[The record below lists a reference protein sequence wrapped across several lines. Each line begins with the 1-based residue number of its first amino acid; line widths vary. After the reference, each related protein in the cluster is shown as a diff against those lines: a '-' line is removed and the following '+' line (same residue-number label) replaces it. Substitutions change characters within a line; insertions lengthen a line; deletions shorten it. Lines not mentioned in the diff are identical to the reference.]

1 MVHLHIRSAY
11 TLLKSTLS
19 IERIVSLC
27 RIHGIRAACLC
38 DFQVMHGAIKFIERC
53 QKENIHPIIGM
64 EVKVIEENETFGFYL
79 LAKNNQGYQDLCVL
93 SSVLNKVDA
102 PSLSMEELMIYSPHL
117 IVISSSDDNSLETY
131 MLQEKNE
138 ELNSFLK
145 RAKSCFREF
154 YVGIERNDSY
164 LIKEKNRYLKQLAQE
179 QNIATTAISRIY
191 YGNEADEEAYRCLCA
206 IDQGVQ
212 IHDKTLKCEHKRY
225 FRSPDEMKALYDED
239 DLLMSEKIAYACQ
252 VSLDFKKATL
262 PHFENRYQLSSDEFL
277 RRLCH
282 QGLLKRMQNHKIP
295 YLYEQRLRYELDVI
309 TSMGFSD
316 YFLIVYDFIRYAR
329 SKDIL
334 VGAGRGSAAG
344 SLAAYCLGITH
355 VDPIKYNLLFE
366 RFLNPERISMPD
378 IDVDFPDN
386 RRDEV
391 IDYVISR
398 YGRERV
404 AHILTFNTLG
414 AKQVLR
420 DVGKVYGVPTHQI
433 DLLCRFVG
441 NKLKITLQEASQ
453 NPRFAQMVA
462 SNRQLTQVF
471 KIALQLE
478 GLPRHTSLHAAGMV
492 LSNETITR
500 VCPLMEMED
509 HILATQYT
517 MEHLESLGLIKM
529 DFLGLRNL
537 SIIDDILQEM
547 KKNNRFVDIMRLP
560 LQDQKT
566 FDLLQRVDTMGIFQL
581 ESEGMKSLLRK
592 LQPRCFEDIVAAI
605 ALFRPGPMENIPEY
619 LKRRN
624 DPKMITYP
632 HPDLESIL
640 SSTYG
645 IMIYQEQIM
654 QIAQKMAGFTL
665 AKADILRKAISKKK
679 GEELEKLRHDFI
691 QGALLKGYQQSLIEH
706 VYDLIMKFANYGFNR
721 SHSVA
726 YGYIAYQLAYLK
738 ANEPLYFFLSL
749 LNGVIG
755 SEVKTSAY
763 LFEARKIGIQILP
776 PSIQVSGHRYQI
788 EGNAI
793 RLPLT
798 IIKGFGSA
806 AVEEL
811 LDERQQRGPF
821 TDFFEACARIGAR
834 RISRKQI
841 ESLIYAGAMDGY
853 RANRSSL
860 LATLE
865 DALRYGGIVC
875 VDKDPLSF
883 DYDLVGKP
891 IMMMLKD
898 FPGQNAR
905 REKEAFGFYLNAHP
919 ITAIRPMIHKPMH
932 ALITL
937 PQAQGNYVGCL
948 AMITKTKQHKTK
960 KGDLMMFVSAEDES
974 GMFDFVIMP
983 NLYQMYQH
991 KLNKDAII
999 YFEGYIDKETSML
1012 VKKLYAIEEQENN
1025 ENKHG

>member
-27 RIHGIRAACLC
+27 RLHGYRAATLC
-38 DFQVMHGAIKFIERC
+38 DFQVLHGAMKFIERC
-53 QKENIHPIIGM
+53 QKENIHPVIGM
-64 EVKVIEENETFGFYL
+64 EVQVQEDEQIYGFYL
-79 LAKNNQGYQDLCVL
+79 LAKDNQGYQDLCVL
-93 SSVLNKVDA
+93 SSVLNKIDA

-117 IVISSSDDNSLETY
+117 IVISSCVDNSLEPY
-131 MLQEKNE
+131 LLQEKKE
-138 ELNSFLK
+138 ELKNFLTY
-145 RAKSCFREF
+145 AKQCFREF

-164 LIKEKNRYLKQLAQE
+164 LIKEKNKFLKELAHSLS
-179 QNIATTAISRIY
+179 IPTTAISRIY
-191 YGNEADEEAYRCLCA
+191 YGNEADEEAYRALCA

-212 IHDKTLKCEHKRY
+212 IHDKTLKCEHKRH
-225 FRSPDEMKALYDED
+225 FRSKDEMQALYDED
-239 DLLMSEKIAYACQ
+239 DLIISEKIAFACH
-252 VSLDFKKATL
+252 VTLDFKKASL
-262 PHFENRYQLSSDEFL
+262 PHYENRYQLSSDEFL
-277 RRLCH
+277 RRLCG
-282 QGLLKRMQNHKIP
+282 QGLMKRLNNQKVP
-295 YLYEQRLRYELDVI
+295 YIYEQRLQYELNVI

-344 SLAAYCLGITH
+344 SLVAYCLGITH
-355 VDPIKYNLLFE
+355 IDPLKYNLLFE

-378 IDVDFPDN
+378 IDTDFPDN

-404 AHILTFNTLG
+404 AHIVTFNTLG

-420 DVGKVYGVPTHQI
+420 DVGKVYGVSSSQI
-433 DLLCRFVG
+433 DLLCRLVG
-441 NKLKITLQEASQ
+441 NNLKITLQEASH
-453 NPRFAQMVA
+453 NPRFAQLVA

-478 GLPRHTSLHAAGMV
+478 GLPRHTSIHAAGMV
-492 LSNETITR
+492 LSNETIAR
-500 VCPLMEMED
+500 ICPLMELD
-509 HILATQYT
+509 DQVLATQYT

-547 KKNNRFVDIMRLP
+547 KKNNRTIDIMRLP
-560 LQDQKT
+560 LQDAKT
-566 FDLLQRVDTMGIFQL
+566 FELLQKVDTMGIFQL
-581 ESEGMKSLLRK
+581 ESEGMKNLLRK
-592 LQPRCFEDIVAAI
+592 LKPHCFEDIVAAI

-624 DPKMITYP
+624 DPKTITYP
-632 HPDLESIL
+632 HPDLEPIL
-640 SSTYG
+640 ASTYG

-654 QIAQKMAGFTL
+654 QVVQKMAGFSL
-665 AKADILRKAISKKK
+665 SKADILRKAISKKK
-679 GEELEKLRHDFI
+679 GEELEKLRQDFI
-691 QGALLKGYQQSLIEH
+691 QGSIQKGYSQELAIH

-763 LFEARKIGIQILP
+763 IFEARKQGIQILP
-776 PSIQVSGHRYQI
+776 PSVHRSGHRYTI
-788 EGNAI
+788 ENNAI

-798 IIKGFGSA
+798 VIKGFGHA

-811 LDERQQRGPF
+811 LHERQERGTF
-821 TDFFEACARIGAR
+821 NDFFEAIARIGSR
-834 RISRKQI
+834 KISRKQM
-841 ESLIYAGAMDGY
+841 ESLIYAGAMDGF

-860 LATLE
+860 LATLDE
-865 DALRYGGIVC
+865 AIRYGGLVC
-875 VDKDPLSF
+875 VAKDPIEF
-883 DYDLVGKP
+883 DYNLLSKP
-891 IMMMLKD
+891 IMMALKD
-898 FPGQNAR
+898 FPGQNAM
-905 REKEAFGFYLNAHP
+905 REKEAFGFYLSAHP
-919 ITAIRPMIHKPMH
+919 VTTIRSNIHEPLLP
-932 ALITL
+932 LISL
-937 PQAQGNYVGCL
+937 PQAVGNYVKCV
-948 AMITKTKQHKTK
+948 AMITKTKLHKTK
-960 KGDLMMFVSAEDES
+960 KGDQMMFVTAEDES
-974 GMFDFVIMP
+974 SAFDFVMMP
-983 NLYQMYQH
+983 NIYQMYQS
-991 KLNKDAII
+991 KLVKDAILC
-999 YFEGYIDKETSML
+999 FEGFIDKETSML
-1012 VKKLYAIEEQENN
+1012 VKKLRSFDGEER
-1025 ENKHG
+1025 